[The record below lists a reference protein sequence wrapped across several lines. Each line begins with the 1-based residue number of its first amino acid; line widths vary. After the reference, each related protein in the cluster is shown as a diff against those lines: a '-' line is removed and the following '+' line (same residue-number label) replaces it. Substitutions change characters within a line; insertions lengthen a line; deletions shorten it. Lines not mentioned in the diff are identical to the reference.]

1 MEDSPSGLWRTLGK
15 RVGVTAS
22 RVRISYPPPGLEPRK
37 PLKSF
42 GFRGFALVPSDCR
55 FPPGSLRFDTF
66 GPDPPR
72 VSHIGTDDSENAF
85 EPSPAVCSSSK
96 SDRVPCVPSVGRFES
111 LHVFRAV
118 FFVLVRNN
126 PSLRIA
132 SASQRIPVGPARRFP
147 LTPSD
152 ERHTNAYG
160 CHESPFE
167 PSINSLIHRQEA
179 KERSWRTGAGVATSL
194 SDRPRRTSTP
204 SSERDIEVPAPLA
217 DKIREH
223 LATYVDKKPTALLF
237 TGVRTRGTIG
247 DYD

>member
-22 RVRISYPPPGLEPRK
+22 RVRISYPPPGLELRK

-66 GPDPPR
+66 GPRPAARVTYRNRRFRKRLRAFARRVFVIEVRPHPMCPVSGPIRIPSCSPR
-72 VSHIGTDDSENAF
+72 SFS
-85 EPSPAVCSSSK
+85 
-96 SDRVPCVPSVGRFES
+96 
-111 LHVFRAV
+111 
-118 FFVLVRNN
+118 VLVRNN

-152 ERHTNAYG
+152 ERHTNAYLNLG
-160 CHESPFE
+160 TLPTPLPRFLGTFLSTE
-167 PSINSLIHRQEA
+167 
-179 KERSWRTGAGVATSL
+179 TTSQ
-194 SDRPRRTSTP
+194 
-204 SSERDIEVPAPLA
+204 
-217 DKIREH
+217 
-223 LATYVDKKPTALLF
+223 
-237 TGVRTRGTIG
+237 VRTMPSTKHPHRHIRQHITFAR
-247 DYD
+247 

>member
-66 GPDPPR
+66 GPDLPR

-111 LHVFRAV
+111 LHVLRAV
-118 FFVLVRNN
+118 FSVLVRNN
-126 PSLRIA
+126 PGRPSR
-132 SASQRIPVGPARRFP
+132 SAMRPMRPRPARRSP
-147 LTPSD
+147 RTPSD

-160 CHESPFE
+160 CHNSPFE
-167 PSINSLIHRQEA
+167 PSIDSLIHRQEA
-179 KERSWRTGAGVATSL
+179 EERPSVEWARGETGRPYRRQPPPGIRQRTA
-194 SDRPRRTSTP
+194 
-204 SSERDIEVPAPLA
+204 PAP
-217 DKIREH
+217 
-223 LATYVDKKPTALLF
+223 P
-237 TGVRTRGTIG
+237 
-247 DYD
+247 

>member
-22 RVRISYPPPGLEPRK
+22 RVRISYPPPGLKPRK

-66 GPDPPR
+66 GPDLPR

-111 LHVFRAV
+111 LHVLRAV
-118 FFVLVRNN
+118 FSFWFATI
-126 PSLRIA
+126 PA
-132 SASQRIPVGPARRFP
+132 SVSQAHRSEYRSAQREGPPA
-147 LTPSD
+147 PSD
-152 ERHTNAYG
+152 ERHTNAYLNLG
-160 CHESPFE
+160 TLPTPLPRF
-167 PSINSLIHRQEA
+167 LG
-179 KERSWRTGAGVATSL
+179 TFL
-194 SDRPRRTSTP
+194 SAETTP
-204 SSERDIEVPAPLA
+204 Q
-217 DKIREH
+217 
-223 LATYVDKKPTALLF
+223 
-237 TGVRTRGTIG
+237 VRTMPSTKHPYRHIRQHITFAR
-247 DYD
+247 

>member
-22 RVRISYPPPGLEPRK
+22 RVRISYPPPGFEPRK

-55 FPPGSLRFDTF
+55 FPPGSPRFDTF
-66 GPDPPR
+66 GPDLPR
-72 VSHIGTDDSENAF
+72 VSHIGTDDSEKRLRAF
-85 EPSPAVCSSSK
+85 ARRVFVIEVRPRPMCPVSGPI
-96 SDRVPCVPSVGRFES
+96 RVPSCSPRS
-111 LHVFRAV
+111 

-126 PSLRIA
+126 PGRPPR
-132 SASQRIPVGPARRFP
+132 SAMRPMRSGPARRFP

-167 PSINSLIHRQEA
+167 PSNQ
-179 KERSWRTGAGVATSL
+179 
-194 SDRPRRTSTP
+194 
-204 SSERDIEVPAPLA
+204 
-217 DKIREH
+217 
-223 LATYVDKKPTALLF
+223 
-237 TGVRTRGTIG
+237 
-247 DYD
+247 

>member
-42 GFRGFALVPSDCR
+42 GFRGFALIPSDCR
-55 FPPGSLRFDTF
+55 FPPGSLRVDTF
-66 GPDPPR
+66 GPDLPR

-85 EPSPAVCSSSK
+85 EPSPAVRSSSK
-96 SDRVPCVPSVGRFES
+96 SDCAPCVPSVGRFES
-111 LHVFRAV
+111 LHVLRAV

-152 ERHTNAYG
+152 KRHTNAYG

-167 PSINSLIHRQEA
+167 PSINSLMHRQEA
-179 KERSWRTGAGVATSL
+179 KERSWRTGARVTTSL

-204 SSERDIEVPAPLA
+204 SSKRDIEVPAPLA
-217 DKIREH
+217 GKIREH

>member
-55 FPPGSLRFDTF
+55 FPPCRHLWPRPAARVTYRNRRFRKRLRAFARRVF
-66 GPDPPR
+66 VIEVRPRPMCPVSGP
-72 VSHIGTDDSENAF
+72 I
-85 EPSPAVCSSSK
+85 
-96 SDRVPCVPSVGRFES
+96 RVPSCSPRS
-111 LHVFRAV
+111 

-152 ERHTNAYG
+152 ERHTNAYLNLG
-160 CHESPFE
+160 TLPTPLPRFLGTFLSTE
-167 PSINSLIHRQEA
+167 
-179 KERSWRTGAGVATSL
+179 TTSQ
-194 SDRPRRTSTP
+194 
-204 SSERDIEVPAPLA
+204 
-217 DKIREH
+217 
-223 LATYVDKKPTALLF
+223 
-237 TGVRTRGTIG
+237 VRTMPSTKHPYRHIRQHITFAR
-247 DYD
+247 

>member
-1 MEDSPSGLWRTLGK
+1 MAHAWKACWCNSLTSSNL
-15 RVGVTAS
+15 VSSA
-22 RVRISYPPPGLEPRK
+22 RIGTPETVENIRFPGFCFG
-37 PLKSF
+37 SF
-42 GFRGFALVPSDCR
+42 RLSVPSR
-55 FPPGSLRFDTF
+55 FPPFRHLWPRPAARVTYRNRRFRKRLLA
-66 GPDPPR
+66 PARR
-72 VSHIGTDDSENAF
+72 VSVIEARPRPMCPVSG
-85 EPSPAVCSSSK
+85 PI
-96 SDRVPCVPSVGRFES
+96 RVPSCSPRS
-111 LHVFRAV
+111 

-179 KERSWRTGAGVATSL
+179 KERSWRTGARVTTSL

-204 SSERDIEVPAPLA
+204 SSKRDIEVPAPLA
-217 DKIREH
+217 GKIREH

>member
-72 VSHIGTDDSENAF
+72 VSHIGTDDSENASG
-85 EPSPAVCSSSK
+85 PPPAARPPSK

-111 LHVFRAV
+111 LHVLRTV
-118 FFVLVRNN
+118 FSFWFATI
-126 PSLRIA
+126 PA
-132 SASQRIPVGPARRFP
+132 SVSQAHRSEYRSARREGSP

-152 ERHTNAYG
+152 ERHTNAYLNLG
-160 CHESPFE
+160 TLPTPLPRFLGTFLSTE
-167 PSINSLIHRQEA
+167 
-179 KERSWRTGAGVATSL
+179 TTSQ
-194 SDRPRRTSTP
+194 
-204 SSERDIEVPAPLA
+204 
-217 DKIREH
+217 
-223 LATYVDKKPTALLF
+223 
-237 TGVRTRGTIG
+237 VRTMPSTKHPHRHIRQHITFAR
-247 DYD
+247 

>member
-1 MEDSPSGLWRTLGK
+1 MAHAWKACWCNSLTSSNL
-15 RVGVTAS
+15 VSSA
-22 RVRISYPPPGLEPRK
+22 RIGTPETVEIIRFPGFCFG
-37 PLKSF
+37 SF
-42 GFRGFALVPSDCR
+42 RLSVPSR
-55 FPPGSLRFDTF
+55 FPLFRHLWLRPAARVTYRNRRFRKRLRAF
-66 GPDPPR
+66 ACRVFVIEVRPRPMCPVSGPIRIPSCSPR
-72 VSHIGTDDSENAF
+72 S
-85 EPSPAVCSSSK
+85 
-96 SDRVPCVPSVGRFES
+96 
-111 LHVFRAV
+111 

-167 PSINSLIHRQEA
+167 PSINSLMHRQEA

-204 SSERDIEVPAPLA
+204 SSKRDIEVPAPLA
-217 DKIREH
+217 GKIREH